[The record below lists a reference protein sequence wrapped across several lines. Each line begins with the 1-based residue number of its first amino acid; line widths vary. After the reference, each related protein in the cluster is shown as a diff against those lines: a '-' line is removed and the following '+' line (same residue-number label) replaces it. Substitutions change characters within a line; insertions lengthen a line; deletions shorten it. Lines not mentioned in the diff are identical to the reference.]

1 MDASIEAWRSEI
13 DRIDDRLLE
22 LFNERAHCAIEIG
35 VVKRRL
41 TMPLDAP
48 AREAQVVERARELNA
63 GPLDGD
69 AIERLFQAVI
79 AESRLAEA
87 ALVEG

>member
-41 TMPLDAP
+41 GMPLDVP
-48 AREAQVVERARELNA
+48 AREAQVV
-63 GPLDGD
+63 
-69 AIERLFQAVI
+69 
-79 AESRLAEA
+79 
-87 ALVEG
+87 